1 MAFQTNVFR
10 NGAWVTETIDLQ
22 TVLRGSTT
30 NTSAV
35 APSLP
40 APPSCG
46 ILTRTVIDSPI
57 ARWVLPA
64 RLRSAH
70 HNDVAFVGD
79 RYVSINEL
87 RKDGQLQEVLR
98 KNDFGCRIRNA
109 LVIGNKY
116 EHFRVVP
123 DDPGHDHIKSEDE
136 DDDTHMADIGSG
148 SGISSSH
155 GQFPPHLLLLILE
168 SGSFVF
174 LFIKRDDERDTLE
187 FVASPFH
194 NPARRLGHLGF
205 HVAVDPRSRYI
216 AVADAQNKFVV
227 YELESMEAMGDQ
239 FILDKAIKP
248 IRAHHPRA
256 VQGTILKMEFLYPRP
271 EDESHV
277 ILLLIIAKA
286 DRSKMVIYEWE
297 RGDDLSQVLAE
308 EKRGHRIAPEHRL
321 PLLII
326 PLTVRSSFFA
336 VSEHALG
343 ICKDPLQGPPD
354 IETINPIS
362 HPASPFHH
370 GTSVPLWTA
379 WDRPVRRRRYYDT
392 KDLIYLARE
401 DGVIVFFEFNTT
413 DILGAAMNVGSCNC
427 NISTAFTT
435 MYDAYSDVAIV
446 AGDSGPG
453 MVFQLKPREP
463 LVELG
468 SIPNWSCSVDFV
480 TTDALTS
487 WDPETGPK
495 GKPIVP
501 WRDRTLDHLTAPDKV
516 LCASGNGPQGSIT
529 ELRYG
534 LPANIISYFEPLPT
548 RKVWVFRTADGTW
561 PYQMLMASPGTSDV
575 LLVSFDLSNAEMAD
589 PMTTQFD
596 TECRTLAAQQS
607 RNNTIV
613 QVSEKRIVAMDQ
625 HHSSRYELGDFEG
638 VGRIAEHA
646 AVRGNC
652 ICVST
657 FEESC
662 FRIHTF
668 HTEGTEISLTQTCP
682 VDGEVTCLAF
692 CSLDGREC
700 VLAGLWR
707 QNSPYLAI
715 FPTDVTG
722 ERPELILLTADQV
735 AHDAEEIDAM
745 DIAPTIELVT
755 TIVSVAESAEQTSVV
770 VGTRSGHLITVQ
782 FTANPFQHQIF
793 IERLG
798 TVALEVVP
806 LETPLLPGSVLVCCN
821 DSLLLLRDFEA
832 RRPGHFATKHRV
844 WATDLKHP
852 ATPSTP
858 IISAACIPAD
868 LGGNNRAPL
877 VLLSGERMSFVELYL
892 QAGPVPKTLPLP
904 GTPSKVLY
912 SQTLQCLVVAVQI
925 GKKPTVLFLDPE
937 TGEDLSLPQDK
948 HGNATTF
955 ISGLGSQDDKIHA
968 VYDWLFVKDG
978 MTFHYLIVTTAGGR
992 LLLVSP
998 KKEESHDPEGNKR
1011 TRIRFS
1017 TKYRI
1022 KEKAPIYSIVGDG
1035 DSIIYCAG
1043 KVLHWDV
1050 LDSVEKRLVRK
1061 KTYELNSPAIS
1072 LRMVN
1077 GKISALTLSDSLV
1090 IIDHKAEN
1098 THGEMTQ
1105 IHADQVTRKSN
1116 HFFDVGDDADPELS
1130 WPVTLLTGM
1139 DRSFT
1144 AVWTP
1149 WKQPKRELELV
1160 AEGPLPASIRKLQR
1174 GRVRPE
1180 WVATE
1185 HVPRYGSI
1193 PSTVDGAEVLGICL
1207 DGSLMH
1213 FSLLNLQAWR
1223 FLRLVENLALRSPL
1237 LFPYSYEVSV
1247 VDNEEYDAE
1256 AKDTPK
1262 SMKHINGD
1270 LLQQCIDKRVL
1281 REIMGGDSNHDLLRE
1296 YLDGLDDGKWTASFQ
1311 EDNDPHLRR
1320 YFDLAYDILDYFLAP
1335 VL

>member
-136 DDDTHMADIGSG
+136 DDDTHMADIVSG

-174 LFIKRDDERDTLE
+174 LFIKRDDERDTLD

-239 FILDKAIKP
+239 FILGKAIKP

-271 EDESHV
+271 EDEDHV

-297 RGDDLSQVLAE
+297 RGDDLGQVLAE

-468 SIPNWSCSVDFV
+468 KS
-480 TTDALTS
+480 
-487 WDPETGPK
+487 
-495 GKPIVP
+495 
-501 WRDRTLDHLTAPDKV
+501 
-516 LCASGNGPQGSIT
+516 
-529 ELRYG
+529 
-534 LPANIISYFEPLPT
+534 
-548 RKVWVFRTADGTW
+548 
-561 PYQMLMASPGTSDV
+561 
-575 LLVSFDLSNAEMAD
+575 
-589 PMTTQFD
+589 
-596 TECRTLAAQQS
+596 RTLAAEQS

-613 QVSEKRIVAMDQ
+613 QVSEKRIITIDQ
-625 HHSSRYELGDFEG
+625 HHS
-638 VGRIAEHA
+638 
-646 AVRGNC
+646 
-652 ICVST
+652 
-657 FEESC
+657 
-662 FRIHTF
+662 
-668 HTEGTEISLTQTCP
+668 
-682 VDGEVTCLAF
+682 
-692 CSLDGREC
+692 
-700 VLAGLWR
+700 
-707 QNSPYLAI
+707 PYLAV
-715 FPTDVTG
+715 FPTNATG
-722 ERPELILLTADQV
+722 EKPELIRLTTDQAV
-735 AHDAEEIDAM
+735 HDAEDIDAM

-755 TIVSVAESAEQTSVV
+755 TIVPVAESAEQTSVV

-782 FTANPFQHQIF
+782 LTMNPFQHRIF
-793 IERLG
+793 AERLG

-806 LETPLLPGSVLVCCN
+806 LETPLLPGSALVCCN

-852 ATPSTP
+852 ATPSLP
-858 IISAACIPAD
+858 VISAACIPVD
-868 LGGNNRAPL
+868 LGGKKRAPL

-892 QAGPVPKTLPLP
+892 QSGPVPKTLPLP

-912 SQTLQCLVVAVQI
+912 SQTLQCLVVALQI

-978 MTFHYLIVTTAGGR
+978 MKFHYLIVTTAGGR

-998 KKEESHDPEGNKR
+998 KKEESHDPKGNRR

-1116 HFFDVGDDADPELS
+1116 HFFDVGDDADPELT

-1223 FLRLVENLALRSPL
+1223 FLRLIENLALRSPL
-1237 LFPYSYEVSV
+1237 LFPYSYEVSIL
-1247 VDNEEYDAE
+1247 DNEEYDAE

-1281 REIMGGDSNHDLLRE
+1281 QEIMEGDSNHDLLRE

-1311 EDNDPHLRR
+1311 EDNDPQLTR

>member
-30 NTSAV
+30 TTSAV

-46 ILTRTVIDSPI
+46 ILTRTIIESPV

-79 RYVSINEL
+79 RYVSIKEL

-116 EHFRVVP
+116 EHFRVVA
-123 DDPGHDHIKSEDE
+123 DDSGHDHIKSEDE
-136 DDDTHMADIGSG
+136 DDDTHMADFGSV
-148 SGISSSH
+148 SGTSSSH
-155 GQFPPHLLLLILE
+155 GLLPPHLLLLILE

-174 LFIKRDDERDTLE
+174 LFIRRNLRGMLD

-194 NPARRLGHLGF
+194 NSVKRLGHLGF

-239 FILDKAIKP
+239 YMRYTSIKP

-271 EDESHV
+271 EDENHV

-297 RGDDLSQVLAE
+297 RGDDLSRVLAE

-354 IETINPIS
+354 IETINPVS

-370 GTSVPLWTA
+370 GTGVPLWTA

-401 DGVIVFFEFNTT
+401 DGVIVFFEFNAT

-480 TTDALTS
+480 TTDALTT
-487 WDPETGPK
+487 WDPEFGPK

-501 WRDRTLDHLTAPDKV
+501 WRERTLDHLTAPDNL

-548 RKVWVFRTADGTW
+548 RKVWVFRTADANW

-575 LLVSFDLSNAEMAD
+575 LLVSADLSHAEMAD
-589 PMTTQFD
+589 PMATQFD
-596 TECRTLAAQQS
+596 TESRTLAAEQS
-607 RNNTIV
+607 RDDTIT
-613 QVSEKRIVAMDQ
+613 QVSEKRITTVAR
-625 HHSSRYELGDFEG
+625 HHSSKFELGDFEG
-638 VGRIAEHA
+638 VSGVAEHA
-646 AVRGNC
+646 AVSGSY

-657 FEESC
+657 FEESR

-668 HTEGTEISLTQTCP
+668 RTKGTETTLTQTYA
-682 VDGEVTCLAF
+682 VDGEVTCLAL
-692 CSLDGREC
+692 CSFDGREC

-707 QNSPYLAI
+707 QNSPFLAV
-715 FPTDVTG
+715 FPTDVMG
-722 ERPELILLTADQV
+722 EEPELIRLAIDD
-735 AHDAEEIDAM
+735 AGIDAEDIDAM
-745 DIAPTIELVT
+745 EVTPTIELIT
-755 TIVSVAESAEQTSVV
+755 TIVPVAESAKQTSVV
-770 VGTRSGHLITVQ
+770 LGTRSGHLITVQ
-782 FTANPFQHQIF
+782 LTGPSPFQYHIF
-793 IERLG
+793 RERLS

-806 LETPLLPGSVLVCCN
+806 LETPLLPSSVLVCCN
-821 DSLLLLRDFEA
+821 DTLLLLRDFET

-844 WATDLKHP
+844 WTTDLKHP
-852 ATPSTP
+852 ATPSMP
-858 IISAACIPAD
+858 IISATYIPTD
-868 LGGNNRAPL
+868 LSGNNRAPL
-877 VLLSGERMSFVELYL
+877 VFLSGERMSFVELYL

-904 GTPSKVLY
+904 GTPAKVLY
-912 SQTLQCLVVAVQI
+912 SQILQCLVVAVQI
-925 GKKPTVLFLDPE
+925 GKQPTVLFMDPD

-948 HGNATTF
+948 HGNVTTF

-968 VYDWLFVKDG
+968 VYDWVFVKDG

-998 KKEESHDPEGNKR
+998 KKEESYDPEGNRKIR
-1011 TRIRFS
+1011 VRFS

-1072 LRMVN
+1072 LRVVN

-1090 IIDHKAEN
+1090 VIDHKAEN

-1116 HFFDVGDDADPELS
+1116 HFFDVGDDADPELA

-1139 DRSFT
+1139 DRSFA

-1149 WKQPKRELELV
+1149 WKQSKRELELV

-1185 HVPRYGSI
+1185 HAPRYGSI

-1223 FLRLVENLALRSPL
+1223 FLRLVENLALRSRL

-1247 VDNEEYDAE
+1247 LDDEEYDAE
-1256 AKDTPK
+1256 AKDMPK

-1270 LLQQCIDKRVL
+1270 LLQQCVDKRAL
-1281 REIMGGDSNHDLLRE
+1281 EKIMSEDSDIDLLRE
-1296 YLDGLDDGKWTASFQ
+1296 YLDDLEDGKWTAAFQ
-1311 EDNDPHLRR
+1311 DANDISC
-1320 YFDLAYDILDYFLAP
+1320 YFALAYDILDYYLAP
-1335 VL
+1335 VI

>member
-148 SGISSSH
+148 SGISTSH

-239 FILDKAIKP
+239 LILDKAIKP

-297 RGDDLSQVLAE
+297 RGDDLGQVLAE

-343 ICKDPLQGPPD
+343 ICKDPLQGPPN
-354 IETINPIS
+354 IETINPFT

-468 SIPNWSCSVDFV
+468 KS
-480 TTDALTS
+480 
-487 WDPETGPK
+487 
-495 GKPIVP
+495 
-501 WRDRTLDHLTAPDKV
+501 
-516 LCASGNGPQGSIT
+516 
-529 ELRYG
+529 
-534 LPANIISYFEPLPT
+534 
-548 RKVWVFRTADGTW
+548 
-561 PYQMLMASPGTSDV
+561 
-575 LLVSFDLSNAEMAD
+575 
-589 PMTTQFD
+589 
-596 TECRTLAAQQS
+596 RTLAAEQS
-607 RNNTIV
+607 RDNTIV
-613 QVSEKRIVAMDQ
+613 QVSEKRIIAIDQ
-625 HHSSRYELGDFEG
+625 NHSSRYELSDFEG

-662 FRIHTF
+662 FRIHIF
-668 HTEGTEISLTQTCP
+668 RTEGTEISLTQTYP
-682 VDGEVTCLAF
+682 VDGEVTCLAL

-722 ERPELILLTADQV
+722 ERPELILLTADQA
-735 AHDAEEIDAM
+735 AHDAEGIDAM

-793 IERLG
+793 MERLG

-821 DSLLLLRDFEA
+821 DNLLLLRDFGA
-832 RRPGHFATKHRV
+832 RRLGHFATKHRV

-904 GTPSKVLY
+904 GTPAKVLY

-955 ISGLGSQDDKIHA
+955 ISGLGNQDDKIHA

-998 KKEESHDPEGNKR
+998 KKEESHDPEGNRR

-1022 KEKAPIYSIVGDG
+1022 KEKAPIYSIVGDD

-1105 IHADQVTRKSN
+1105 VHADQVTRKSN

-1185 HVPRYGSI
+1185 HLPRYGSI

-1281 REIMGGDSNHDLLRE
+1281 REIMEGDSNHDLLRE

-1311 EDNDPHLRR
+1311 EDNDPHLTR

>member
-10 NGAWVTETIDLQ
+10 NGAWVTEIIDLQ

-57 ARWVLPA
+57 ARW
-64 RLRSAH
+64 
-70 HNDVAFVGD
+70 D

-174 LFIKRDDERDTLE
+174 LFIKRDDERDALE
-187 FVASPFH
+187 FVASP
-194 NPARRLGHLGF
+194 
-205 HVAVDPRSRYI
+205 SRYF

-227 YELESMEAMGDQ
+227 YELESIEAMGDQ

-248 IRAHHPRA
+248 IRAHQPRA

-271 EDESHV
+271 EDENHV

-297 RGDDLSQVLAE
+297 RGDDLGQVLAE

-354 IETINPIS
+354 IETINPVS

-453 MVFQLKPREP
+453 MVFQ
-463 LVELG
+463 
-468 SIPNWSCSVDFV
+468 
-480 TTDALTS
+480 
-487 WDPETGPK
+487 
-495 GKPIVP
+495 
-501 WRDRTLDHLTAPDKV
+501 
-516 LCASGNGPQGSIT
+516 
-529 ELRYG
+529 
-534 LPANIISYFEPLPT
+534 
-548 RKVWVFRTADGTW
+548 
-561 PYQMLMASPGTSDV
+561 
-575 LLVSFDLSNAEMAD
+575 
-589 PMTTQFD
+589 
-596 TECRTLAAQQS
+596 
-607 RNNTIV
+607 
-613 QVSEKRIVAMDQ
+613 VSEKRIITIDQ
-625 HHSSRYELGDFEG
+625 QHSSRYELGDFEG

-646 AVRGNC
+646 AVR
-652 ICVST
+652 
-657 FEESC
+657 
-662 FRIHTF
+662 
-668 HTEGTEISLTQTCP
+668 
-682 VDGEVTCLAF
+682 
-692 CSLDGREC
+692 
-700 VLAGLWR
+700 
-707 QNSPYLAI
+707 
-715 FPTDVTG
+715 
-722 ERPELILLTADQV
+722 
-735 AHDAEEIDAM
+735 
-745 DIAPTIELVT
+745 
-755 TIVSVAESAEQTSVV
+755 
-770 VGTRSGHLITVQ
+770 
-782 FTANPFQHQIF
+782 
-793 IERLG
+793 
-798 TVALEVVP
+798 
-806 LETPLLPGSVLVCCN
+806 
-821 DSLLLLRDFEA
+821 
-832 RRPGHFATKHRV
+832 
-844 WATDLKHP
+844 
-852 ATPSTP
+852 
-858 IISAACIPAD
+858 
-868 LGGNNRAPL
+868 
-877 VLLSGERMSFVELYL
+877 
-892 QAGPVPKTLPLP
+892 
-904 GTPSKVLY
+904 
-912 SQTLQCLVVAVQI
+912 VVAVQI

-955 ISGLGSQDDKIHA
+955 ISGLGSQEDKIHA
-968 VYDWLFVKDG
+968 VYDWLFIKDG

-998 KKEESHDPEGNKR
+998 KKEESHDLEGNRR

-1043 KVLHWDV
+1043 KILHWDV

-1116 HFFDVGDDADPELS
+1116 HFFDVGDDADPELT

-1247 VDNEEYDAE
+1247 LDNEEYDAE

-1262 SMKHINGD
+1262 SMKHINGN

-1281 REIMGGDSNHDLLRE
+1281 QEIMKGDSNHDLFARVSGRL
-1296 YLDGLDDGKWTASFQ
+1296 G
-1311 EDNDPHLRR
+1311 
-1320 YFDLAYDILDYFLAP
+1320 
-1335 VL
+1335 